1 MNIKKKLISK
11 YTKSQIKEKRIL
23 KLNDFGSKIKCCI
36 GMVRNNNKLSDILF
50 INISKEKK
58 WYRKKRKNQLKMIKK
73 YL

>member
-23 KLNDFGSKIKCCI
+23 KLNDFGSKIKGCI

-58 WYRKKRKNQLKMIKK
+58 
-73 YL
+73 